1 MWDDAKALRN
11 LANALFGIS
20 LLLILAGAAHYVV
33 HLPIF
38 PLKSAKLTAMPQ
50 RVSVEQVERVVRNE
64 LKGNFFTADLVHLRK
79 SLEQLPWVR
88 KVSLRR
94 EFPWQVEIALEEHQ
108 AVARWNGIE
117 LVNNHGEVFSAG
129 TEDELPEYYGPTG
142 TSAEVMQK
150 FADFGAQLKPLE
162 QSIAQISLSP
172 RRDWRIKLDN
182 GLVLELG
189 REETGRRLSRFVAVY
204 HYSLASSA
212 QKVSYV
218 DLRYRSG
225 FAAYLPGGL
234 GKTTAKAANSKV

>member
-11 LANALFGIS
+11 LANVLLGIS

-38 PLKSAKLTAMPQ
+38 PLKTAKLASAPV
-50 RVSVEQVERVVRNE
+50 RVSEEQVARVVRNE
-64 LKGNFFTADLVHLRK
+64 LKGNFFTADLVHLRQ
-79 SLEQLPWVR
+79 SLEQMPWVR

-94 EFPWQVEIALEEHQ
+94 TFPSQLEIDLEEHQ

-117 LVNNHGEVFSAG
+117 LVNNYGEVFAAE
-129 TEDELPEYYGPTG
+129 TEEELPEYYGPTG
-142 TSAEVMQK
+142 TAATVMQK
-150 FADFGAQLKPLE
+150 FADFGAQIKPLE
-162 QSIAQISLSP
+162 RNVVQISLSP
-172 RRDWRIKLDN
+172 RRDWRLKLDD

-189 REETGRRLSRFVAVY
+189 REETGKRLARFVAVY

-212 QKVSYV
+212 QRVSYV

-234 GKTTAKAANSKV
+234 NKPAARTTNSKV

>member
-11 LANALFGIS
+11 LANALLGIS

-38 PLKSAKLTAMPQ
+38 PLKTAKLAAAPI
-50 RVSVEQVERVVRNE
+50 RISEEQVARVVRNE
-64 LKGNFFTADLVHLRK
+64 LKGNFFTADLVHLRQ

-94 EFPWQVEIALEEHQ
+94 EFPAQLEIALEEHQ

-117 LVNNHGEVFSAG
+117 LVNNHGEVFAAE
-129 TEDELPEYYGPTG
+129 TEEELPEYYGPTG
-142 TSAEVMQK
+142 TAAEVMQK
-150 FADFGAQLKPLE
+150 FADFGAQVKPLE
-162 QSIAQISLSP
+162 QSVVQISLSP
-172 RRDWRIKLDN
+172 RRDWRLKLDD

-189 REETGRRLSRFVAVY
+189 REDVGRRLARFVAVY

-212 QKVSYV
+212 HKVSYV

-234 GKTTAKAANSKV
+234 SKPAARTTNSKV